1 MDLEILIRKC
11 CRQNLKAQSEIYGL
25 FADKLFKVCLK
36 YSKNHQDAQ
45 DTLQD
50 SFLMIFKD
58 MKKFKNKG
66 SFEGWLK
73 RVTINVALQK
83 FRSKS
88 VLKLSDHVDYKILEK
103 PEDIN
108 IDESKID
115 LNLILS
121 LVRKLPERYQLVFN
135 LQVLDGY
142 SHKEIAKLLNISIG
156 TSKSNLSRARVIL
169 QQEINFISKMEHYE
183 I

>member
-1 MDLEILIRKC
+1 MS
-11 CRQNLKAQSEIYGL
+11 AQAKIYSL
-25 FADKLFKVCLK
+25 FANKLFKVCLK
-36 YSKNHQDAQ
+36 YSKNHEDAQ

-58 MKKFKNKG
+58 IKKFKNKG

-88 VLKLSDHVDYKILEK
+88 VLKFSDQEDDQIIGAS
-103 PEDIN
+103 EDIYME
-108 IDESKID
+108 DSKID
-115 LNLILS
+115 LNVLLS
-121 LVRKLPERYQLVFN
+121 LVRKLPGQYQLVFN
-135 LQVLDGY
+135 LYVLDGY

-169 QQEINFISKMEHYE
+169 QQEINFIIKLEHYE

>member
-1 MDLEILIRKC
+1 MS
-11 CRQNLKAQSEIYGL
+11 AQAKIYSL
-25 FADKLFKVCLK
+25 FANKLFKVCLK
-36 YSKNHQDAQ
+36 YSKNHEDAQ

-58 MKKFKNKG
+58 IKKFKNKG

-88 VLKLSDHVDYKILEK
+88 VLKFSDQEDDQIAEAL
-103 PEDIN
+103 EDIYME
-108 IDESKID
+108 DSKID
-115 LNLILS
+115 LNVLLS
-121 LVRKLPERYQLVFN
+121 LVRKLPGQYQLVFN
-135 LQVLDGY
+135 LYVLDGY

-169 QQEINFISKMEHYE
+169 QQEINFIIKLEHYE

>member
-1 MDLEILIRKC
+1 MS
-11 CRQNLKAQSEIYGL
+11 AQAKIYSL
-25 FADKLFKVCLK
+25 FANKLFKVCLK
-36 YSKNHQDAQ
+36 YSKNHEDAQ

-58 MKKFKNKG
+58 IKKFKNKG

-88 VLKLSDHVDYKILEK
+88 VLKFSDQEDDQIAEAL
-103 PEDIN
+103 EDIYME
-108 IDESKID
+108 DSKID
-115 LNLILS
+115 LNVLLS
-121 LVRKLPERYQLVFN
+121 LVRKLPGQYQLVFN
-135 LQVLDGY
+135 LYVLDGY
-142 SHKEIAKLLNISIG
+142 SHKEIAELLNISIG

-169 QQEINFISKMEHYE
+169 QQEINFIIKLEHYE

>member
-1 MDLEILIRKC
+1 LS
-11 CRQNLKAQSEIYGL
+11 AQAKIYSL
-25 FADKLFKVCLK
+25 FANKLFKVCLK
-36 YSKNHQDAQ
+36 YSKNHEDAQ

-58 MKKFKNKG
+58 IKKFKNKG

-88 VLKLSDHVDYKILEK
+88 VLKFSDQEDDQIIGAS
-103 PEDIN
+103 EDIYME
-108 IDESKID
+108 DSKID
-115 LNLILS
+115 LNVLLS
-121 LVRKLPERYQLVFN
+121 LVRKLPGQYQLVFN
-135 LQVLDGY
+135 LYVLDGY

-169 QQEINFISKMEHYE
+169 QQEINFIIKLEHYE

>member
-1 MDLEILIRKC
+1 MS
-11 CRQNLKAQSEIYGL
+11 AQAKIYSL

-36 YSKNHQDAQ
+36 YSKNHEDAQ

-58 MKKFKNKG
+58 IKKFKNKG

-88 VLKLSDHVDYKILEK
+88 VLKFSDQEDDQIAEAL
-103 PEDIN
+103 EDIYME
-108 IDESKID
+108 DSKID
-115 LNLILS
+115 LNVLLS
-121 LVRKLPERYQLVFN
+121 LVRKLPGQYQLVFN
-135 LQVLDGY
+135 LYVLDGY
-142 SHKEIAKLLNISIG
+142 SHKEIVKLLNISIG

-169 QQEINFISKMEHYE
+169 QQEINFIIKLEHYE